1 MSEQDLEWFYQVFS
15 RFLHVLFQFS
25 CGLDTSDVQLSF
37 CNVLCPCHT
46 SKSCRS
52 VSNDIKYEDEKCS
65 HLRLLHRGILT
76 CEYLH
81 IYYVHV
87 YIYIIY
93 KQTQKHVPYLWPMR
107 TATFA
112 TGEWMHFH
120 WDTEFQC
127 RDPKQCA
134 FLPRISP
141 RIQPTSSATH
151 DSHTKE

>member
-87 YIYIIY
+87 YIYNI
-93 KQTQKHVPYLWPMR
+93 QTNTKTCTVPMTYENRNFCNWRMD
-107 TATFA
+107 A
-112 TGEWMHFH
+112 
-120 WDTEFQC
+120 
-127 RDPKQCA
+127 
-134 FLPRISP
+134 LPLR
-141 RIQPTSSATH
+141 H
-151 DSHTKE
+151 